1 MGFPAPRKPVG
12 AENSFGELMS
22 PSEAARY
29 DQYWGRKAPQV
40 GTPNSSYYHYREY
53 NGTIEKSKVIYDE
66 FGRQSI
72 RVDFSD
78 HGISLEHSVPHIHE
92 YLYGLGLSPTKGFE
106 FRYNY

>member
-1 MGFPAPRKPVG
+1 
-12 AENSFGELMS
+12 MS

-78 HGISLEHSVPHIHE
+78 HGMPLEHSVPHIHE
-92 YLYGLGLSPTKGFE
+92 YLYGPGLSLTKGFE

>member
-1 MGFPAPRKPVG
+1 MNDLFSNIEKGNGKEKSDNATKAAAEASGPKP
-12 AENSFGELMS
+12 
-22 PSEAARY
+22 P
-29 DQYWGRKAPQV
+29 
-40 GTPNSSYYHYREY
+40 YREY

-78 HGISLEHSVPHIHE
+78 HGMPLEHSVPHIHE
-92 YLYGLGLSPTKGFE
+92 YLYGPGLSPTKGFE

>member
-1 MGFPAPRKPVG
+1 
-12 AENSFGELMS
+12 MS

-78 HGISLEHSVPHIHE
+78 HGMPLEHSVPHIHVPGCHQPKDLNLDTIIKRKRFFHE
-92 YLYGLGLSPTKGFE
+92 
-106 FRYNY
+106 